1 MLPGHTSEPVPF
13 DGEPI
18 SASLSEARGE
28 IGPLLE
34 DEDRFVEKVAGGA
47 SPTPEN
53 YERIVELDRA
63 GEQPEGDPTE
73 LEACANRCATG

>member
-13 DGEPI
+13 DREPI
-18 SASLSEARGE
+18 SAPLSKVREKV
-28 IGPLLE
+28 GPLLE
-34 DEDRFVEKVAGGA
+34 DEDRFVDKVAGGI

-53 YERIVELDRA
+53 YERIVELNRA

-73 LEACANRCATG
+73 LEAGANRCAAG